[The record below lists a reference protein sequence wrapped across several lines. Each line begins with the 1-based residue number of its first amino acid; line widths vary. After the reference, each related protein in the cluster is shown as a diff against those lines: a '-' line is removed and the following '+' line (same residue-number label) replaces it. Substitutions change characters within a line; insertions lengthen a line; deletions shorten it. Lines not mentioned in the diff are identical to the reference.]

1 MHKLKTV
8 IKALILKLI
17 DRILV
22 NDLYMAYYGRE
33 MYFVLWELDQY
44 LREQIKYRNR
54 EDIQDVRDKLYEL
67 MEDNGIDFDRVE

>member
-17 DRILV
+17 DRVLV

-33 MYFVLWELDQY
+33 TYLTLWNFDQY
-44 LREQIKYRNR
+44 LREQIKYKDR
-54 EDIQDVRDKLYEL
+54 EELWEIRDKLREL
-67 MEDNGIDFDRVE
+67 MEKYGIDFDRVE